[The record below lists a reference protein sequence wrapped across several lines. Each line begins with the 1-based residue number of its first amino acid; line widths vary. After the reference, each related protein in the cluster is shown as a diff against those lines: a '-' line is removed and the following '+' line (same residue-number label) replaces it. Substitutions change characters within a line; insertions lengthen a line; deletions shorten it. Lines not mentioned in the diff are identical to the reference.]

1 MNNGYE
7 SEEYRLM
14 QVTTHNSS
22 AVATT
27 VTVSPHVEGSGYS
40 GEPTTRAYQLE

>member
-1 MNNGYE
+1 MSNGYE

-14 QVTTHNSS
+14 QVSHNSS